1 MYVDI
6 TKYNL
11 IRSSLVNN
19 PNEEHDLVE
28 VKPMKFAL
36 KKQHDE
42 EVLAAAMEILDDQR
56 IITGIT
62 PYQTIMSLIPD
73 GEQPSPELILYV
85 LVCYAVA
92 IQQEWIIYSP
102 ILNKYRVNPDHKEA
116 KQYVEDIHHV
126 KVE

>member
-6 TKYNL
+6 AKYNL

-19 PNEEHDLVE
+19 ANEEHDLIE

-36 KKQHDE
+36 KKQHEE

-62 PYQTIMSLIPD
+62 PYQTILLLIPD
-73 GEQPSPELILYV
+73 GQQPSHELILYV

-92 IQQEWIIYSP
+92 IQQGWITYSP
-102 ILNKYRVNPDHKEA
+102 ILNKYRVNPNHKDA